1 MFFKKGDSSKPQA
14 WSKYAPDSTA
24 FKKKHKKEPV
34 VEKVEEKPKEKKNKI
49 KELVEKYKDDPLF
62 EEFMQLHGTSDIQS
76 LLSKLEESEEKINKL
91 QEGKDEDNNND
102 DNDKDEEDSGN
113 ESTDETEE
121 KVANKKISD
130 LEYMKLLM
138 SNSVEKKPRQ
148 KMEKKPKE
156 KIKLFTVK
164 LRGLP
169 YTCKKS
175 DVKKFFYP
183 LVPYTIR
190 IPRSTKGFAYVGFK
204 TEKKMKT
211 ALNKD
216 RSFIGL

>member
-1 MFFKKGDSSKPQA
+1 M
-14 WSKYAPDSTA
+14 
-24 FKKKHKKEPV
+24 
-34 VEKVEEKPKEKKNKI
+34 EEKPKEKKNKI
-49 KELVEKYKDDPLF
+49 KELVEKYKNDPLF
-62 EEFMQLHGTSDIQS
+62 EEFMQLHGTTDLQS
-76 LLSKLEESEEKINKL
+76 LMSKLEESEEKINKL
-91 QEGKDEDNNND
+91 QDGQND
-102 DNDKDEEDSGN
+102 DNDDEKDEDEEDDSGN
-113 ESTDETEE
+113 ESTDETEG

-138 SNSVEKKPRQ
+138 SNSVAKKPRQ

-190 IPRSTKGFAYVGFK
+190 IPRNTKGFGYVGFK

-211 ALNKD
+211 ALIRD
-216 RSFIGL
+216 RSFIGLLL